1 MKKTALILAAGQGT
15 RMKSKT
21 PKVLHKVCGKPMLSC
36 VIDAAAGAGIE
47 ENIVVIGHGAVEVRE
62 RFAEAGVKFAVQ
74 EHQLGTGH
82 AVMMAKDLLPEEG
95 LVLVLCGDTPL
106 ITAGTLE
113 KLIAYHERQGNTLTV
128 LTARVEDP
136 FGYGRIVRDDAG
148 GLLKIVEE
156 KDADEETK
164 EIDEINSGMY
174 CFEAGFLKNS
184 LGKLTND
191 NAQQEYYIT
200 QLIEIALAEGAKAGA
215 VAVKDADEIMG
226 VNNRVQLADAEALMR
241 RRINRRHM
249 MEGVTFIDPAAA
261 YIDFD
266 VQIGRDTRIGPGVI
280 LRGKTVIGE
289 DCEIGQNC
297 RIEDSVIGNGVSIQS
312 STILESTVGD
322 ETTIGPCAY
331 LRPHAHLG
339 RKVKIGDFV
348 EVKNASIGDGSK
360 ASHLAYI
367 GDADVGREVNIGCG
381 VVFVNY
387 DGINKFR
394 SVVEDDAFIGS
405 NSNLIAPVHVEKQG
419 YIAAGTTISR
429 DVPEGSL
436 VVGRPKERVIP
447 TWGARKYNQKKEKK
461 NAK

>member
-21 PKVLHKVCGKPMLSC
+21 PKVLHEICGKPMLSC
-36 VIDAAAGAGIE
+36 VIDAAAGAEIE

-62 RFAEAGVKFAVQ
+62 RFADAGVKFAVQ

-82 AVMMAKDLLPEEG
+82 AVMMAEDQLPEEG

-106 ITAGTLE
+106 ITAETLE
-113 KLIAYHERQGNTLTV
+113 WLIAFHEREKNTVTV
-128 LTARVEDP
+128 LTARMEDP
-136 FGYGRIVRDDAG
+136 FGYGRIVRDEAG
-148 GLLKIVEE
+148 GLKKIVEE
-156 KDADEETK
+156 KDADAETK

-174 CFEAGFLKNS
+174 CFDAGFLKHS
-184 LGKLTND
+184 LGRLTND

-200 QLIEIALAEGAKAGA
+200 QLIEIALAEGRKAGA
-215 VAVKDADEIMG
+215 FIIRLSEEIMG
-226 VNNRVQLADAEALMR
+226 VNNRAQLAEAEALMR
-241 RRINRRHM
+241 ERINKAHM
-249 MEGVTFIDPAAA
+249 MAGVTFADPKTA
-261 YIDFD
+261 YIDTE
-266 VQIGRDTRIGPGVI
+266 VRIGADTWIGPGVI
-280 LRGKTVIGE
+280 LKGKTVIGE
-289 DCEIGQNC
+289 DCVIGQNC
-297 RIEDSVIGNGVSIQS
+297 RIVDSVVGNGVTIQS
-312 STILESTVGD
+312 STLLESTVGD
-322 ETTIGPCAY
+322 ETTIGPYAY

-339 RKVKIGDFV
+339 RKGKIGDLV
-348 EVKNASIGDGSK
+348 EVKNANIGDGSK

-367 GDADVGREVNIGCG
+367 GDADVGRDVNIGCG

-387 DGINKFR
+387 DGINKYR

-436 VVGRPKERVIP
+436 VVGRTKERVIP
-447 TWGARKYNQKKEKK
+447 TWGSRKYNQKKEKK

>member
-1 MKKTALILAAGQGT
+1 MRKTALILAAGQGT

-21 PKVLHKVCGKPMLSC
+21 PKVLHKVCGKEMLAC
-36 VIDAAAGAGIE
+36 VIDAAGGAGIDE
-47 ENIVVIGHGAVEVRE
+47 SIVVIGHGAGQVRE
-62 RFAEAGVKFAVQ
+62 HFEDAGVRFAVQ

-82 AVMMAKDLLPEEG
+82 AVMVAQDLLPEEG

-106 ITAGTLE
+106 ITAETLE
-113 KLIAYHERQGNTLTV
+113 RLIAFHEREKNGVTV
-128 LTARVEDP
+128 LTARMEDP
-136 FGYGRIVRDDAG
+136 FGYGRIVRGEAG
-148 GLLKIVEE
+148 GLRKIVEE
-156 KDADEETK
+156 KDADPETK
-164 EIDEINSGMY
+164 EIDEIKSGMY
-174 CFEAGFLKNS
+174 CFEAGFLKKS
-184 LGKLTND
+184 LSKLTND

-200 QLIEIALAEGAKAGA
+200 QLIEIALAEGVKAGA
-215 VAVKDADEIMG
+215 FLIPNNEEIMG
-226 VNNRVQLADAEALMR
+226 VNNRVQLSEAEALMR
-241 RRINRRHM
+241 ERINRYHM
-249 MEGVTFIDPAAA
+249 LEGVTFVDPKTAFIDAG
-261 YIDFD
+261 
-266 VQIGRDTRIGPGVI
+266 VKIGRDTRIGPGVI

-289 DCEIGQNC
+289 DCEIGHNC
-297 RIEDSVIGNGVSIQS
+297 RIEDSVIGNNVTIQS

-348 EVKNASIGDGSK
+348 EVKNANIGDGSK

-367 GDADVGREVNIGCG
+367 GDADVGRDVNIGCG

-405 NSNLIAPVHVEKQG
+405 NSNLIAPVHVEQQG
-419 YIAAGTTISR
+419 YIAAGTTVSR